1 MLGYPFIVFSYL
13 PGIEFLN
20 GIERVN
26 YVSPPNNK
34 SFEQYRQ
41 SIQHDR
47 VLPLHEHA
55 SSSAS
60 SSPENETE
68 VRLDYAMLQLNS
80 MNKAF
85 DSQEKFLAERMS
97 DPQSSIDPSFPY
109 TELLGNWRSHVLKL
123 LTEKQ
128 ILEREMRKKDYDYQL
143 ELGTFYI

>member
-1 MLGYPFIVFSYL
+1 
-13 PGIEFLN
+13 
-20 GIERVN
+20 
-26 YVSPPNNK
+26 
-34 SFEQYRQ
+34 
-41 SIQHDR
+41 
-47 VLPLHEHA
+47 
-55 SSSAS
+55 
-60 SSPENETE
+60 
-68 VRLDYAMLQLNS
+68 